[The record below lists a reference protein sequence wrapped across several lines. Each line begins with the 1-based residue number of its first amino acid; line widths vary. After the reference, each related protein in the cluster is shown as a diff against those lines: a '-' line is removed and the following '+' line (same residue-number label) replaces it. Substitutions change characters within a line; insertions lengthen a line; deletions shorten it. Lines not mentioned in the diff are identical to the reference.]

1 MKKILLFAILI
12 AFSGC
17 ATNTVNITDHFTPLR
32 FVTGPLPKYE
42 GMPHGDIYIMPSH
55 DEFMKFIGNLINV
68 GDSSDLQLGSLG
80 PLYAEAPINPG
91 VARLFTSECGGDKYI
106 AAYRQLD
113 AKNFVYML
121 WVRASPDRARELRS
135 LGAISPTA
143 IPPKSQSYKP
153 QLPAKKGELLLND
166 STL

>member
-1 MKKILLFAILI
+1 MKKLFLFAILI
-12 AFSGC
+12 ACSGC
-17 ATNTVNITDHFTPLR
+17 ATKTENITDHFKPLR
-32 FVTGPLPKYE
+32 FVTRPLPKYE

-55 DEFMKFIGNLINV
+55 DEFMKFIRNLNV
-68 GDSSDLQLGSLG
+68 GDPSDLELGSLG

-91 VARLFTSECGGDKYI
+91 VARLFTSECGGDKYL

-121 WVRASPDRARELRS
+121 WVRASPERARELKA
-135 LGAISPTA
+135 LGAISPSIILPT
-143 IPPKSQSYKP
+143 SQGYKP